1 MELGQ
6 DFIVYLARRVGD
18 AESKREREGE
28 EEGKDRERETKLT
41 RWQPWSFEVWRIL
54 NS

>member
-18 AESKREREGE
+18 AKRERRKG
-28 EEGKDRERETKLT
+28 RVR
-41 RWQPWSFEVWRIL
+41 L
-54 NS
+54 NSHVGSPATCPGHLKRGGY

>member
-18 AESKREREGE
+18 AESKREREKRK
-28 EEGKDRERETKLT
+28 GKTKRGRER
-41 RWQPWSFEVWRIL
+41 L
-54 NS
+54 NSHVGSPGHLKCGGY

>member
-18 AESKREREGE
+18 AESKREREE
-28 EEGKDRERETKLT
+28 RKGKTERG
-41 RWQPWSFEVWRIL
+41 RL
-54 NS
+54 NSHVGSPGHLKCGGY

>member
-18 AESKREREGE
+18 AESQEREGE
-28 EEGKDRERETKLT
+28 EEGKDRERG
-41 RWQPWSFEVWRIL
+41 RL
-54 NS
+54 NSHVGSPGHLKCGGY